1 MNRKLTNKET
11 DFLLELRVLMAK
23 HCAMLYSEDDHV
35 CFDVEYSDA
44 DDPVEPLMLPDGITA
59 FYDLDDFIEQNS

>member
-11 DFLLELRVLMAK
+11 DFLLELRERMAK
-23 HCAMLYSEDDHV
+23 HSAMLYSEDDHV

-44 DDPVEPLMLPDGITA
+44 DDPVEPLMLPDGTTA